1 MTDEMLSLFSSYVL
15 LGLLVT
21 SLGIFGVTALKSKSV
36 RSFQFQLSVF
46 IVIWITGEIIEL
58 LVSKNFITIEGFEH
72 IGMQVHLAAMVLF
85 CIMLW
90 LRFYYSKMRGS
101 KMVETPDFYND

>member
-1 MTDEMLSLFSSYVL
+1 MTDEMLSLSSSYLL

-46 IVIWITGEIIEL
+46 ILIWIAGEILEL
-58 LVSKNFITIEGFEH
+58 LVSKNIIPIGSFQN
-72 IGMQVHLAAMVLF
+72 IGMEVHLAAMVLF
-85 CIMLW
+85 CIILW

>member
-1 MTDEMLSLFSSYVL
+1 MTGETLSLSSSYVL
-15 LGLLVT
+15 LGLLVA
-21 SLGIFGVTALKSKSV
+21 SLGIFGVTALKSKST

-46 IVIWITGEIIEL
+46 IVIWIAGEIVDL
-58 LVSKNFITIEGFEH
+58 LVSNNFVTIGGFEH
-72 IGMQVHLAAMVLF
+72 LGMQIHLAAMVLF

-101 KMVETPDFYND
+101 KMVETPNFYND